1 MAYESTAAKKPVNLS
16 VNSDLL
22 RQAKELKVNVSQVL
36 EAALASQV
44 KRLREAQWLEDNKEA
59 IDAYNRHVEENGL
72 PFDSLRQR
80 SWSGLTRPDTP

>member
-16 VNSDLL
+16 INSDLL

-36 EAALASQV
+36 EVALASQV

-72 PFDSLRQR
+72 PFEAVRQR
-80 SWSGLTRPDTP
+80 LWSGLSNPDAP